1 MHPAVKLLI
10 GIILL
15 VVPLG
20 LYAQEF
26 MYGDNFLNNIF
37 NLSGGYELHLRA
49 SLWTVLQGII
59 PPFLI
64 VVGLFIIWLELDE
77 WRIEKELKEEE
88 KKEKK
93 GKKKEKEEKKE
104 EE

>member
-20 LYAQEF
+20 LYAYEF
-26 MYGDNFLNNIF
+26 MYPGTHFF
-37 NLSGGYELHLRA
+37 QGAPYELHLRA
-49 SLWTVLQGII
+49 SLWTVLQGTI
-59 PPFLI
+59 PPFVL

-77 WRIEKELKEEE
+77 WKIERELKTEE
-88 KKEKK
+88 KKEKRVR
-93 GKKKEKEEKKE
+93 KKETEKEE
-104 EE
+104 

>member
-20 LYAQEF
+20 LYAYEF
-26 MYGDNFLNNIF
+26 MYPGTHFF
-37 NLSGGYELHLRA
+37 QGTPYELHLRA
-49 SLWTVLQGII
+49 SLWAVLQGII
-59 PPFLI
+59 PPFVL

-77 WRIEKELKEEE
+77 WKIERELKTEE
-88 KKEKK
+88 KKEKRVR
-93 GKKKEKEEKKE
+93 KKETEKEE
-104 EE
+104 

>member
-15 VVPLG
+15 VIPLG
-20 LYAQEF
+20 LYAYEF
-26 MYGDNFLNNIF
+26 MYPGAHFF
-37 NLSGGYELHLRA
+37 QGTPYELHLRA

-59 PPFLI
+59 PPFVL

-77 WRIEKELKEEE
+77 WRIEKELKMEE

-93 GKKKEKEEKKE
+93 GKKK
-104 EE
+104 

>member
-1 MHPAVKLLI
+1 MYP
-10 GIILL
+10 GIHFFQGT
-15 VVPLG
+15 P
-20 LYAQEF
+20 
-26 MYGDNFLNNIF
+26 
-37 NLSGGYELHLRA
+37 YELHLRA
-49 SLWTVLQGII
+49 SLWTMLQGVI
-59 PPFLI
+59 PPFVL

-93 GKKKEKEEKKE
+93 GKKKEKEEEKE

>member
-20 LYAQEF
+20 LYAYEF
-26 MYGDNFLNNIF
+26 MYPGTHFF
-37 NLSGGYELHLRA
+37 QGAPYELHLRA

-59 PPFLI
+59 PPFVL

-77 WRIEKELKEEE
+77 WKIERELKTEE
-88 KKEKK
+88 KKEKR
-93 GKKKEKEEKKE
+93 GRKKETEKEE
-104 EE
+104 